1 MRDFEGR
8 VAVVTGAASGIGLG
22 MVQAFADAGMKVVL
36 SDVRADALE
45 AATQTLRDRGATV
58 ESVVTDVRDPEAVQ
72 QLADR
77 ALDTFGAVHVLCNNA
92 GVASSNS
99 LVWEAPLA
107 EWDWHL
113 GTMVMGTVHGL
124 RSFVPILLEQGEEGH
139 VVNTASMGGLITGS
153 HSEAVYMTAKHGVV
167 ALSEGLQDQLAS
179 VSDKV
184 KCSVLCPAFVTSDVF
199 DNYESLRPESV
210 RSHLATEEGR
220 QMVAGMKHFL
230 GTGMPAREAGEIVLQ
245 AIREER
251 FYILT
256 HPEWASMVEGR
267 MRGILDGTDPQR
279 PPPPLGAMD

>member
-22 MVQAFADAGMKVVL
+22 MAEAFAGAGMKVVL

-45 AATQTLRDRGATV
+45 AATKTLRDRGATV
-58 ESVVTDVRDPEAVQ
+58 EPVVTDVRDSAAVQ
-72 QLADR
+72 DLANR
-77 ALDTFGAVHVLCNNA
+77 TLEVFGAVHVLCNNA

-99 LVWEAPLA
+99 LLWEAPLE

-184 KCSVLCPAFVTSDVF
+184 KCSVLCPAFVTSNVF
-199 DNYESLRPESV
+199 DNYESLRPEKV
-210 RSHLATEEGR
+210 KSHLATEAGR

-267 MRGILDGTDPQR
+267 MRGILEGTEPQR

>member
-22 MVQAFADAGMKVVL
+22 MVEAFAEAGMKVVL

-45 AATQTLRDRGATV
+45 AATKTLRDRGATV
-58 ESVVTDVRDPEAVQ
+58 EPVVTDVRDPAAVQ
-72 QLADR
+72 ELADR
-77 ALDTFGAVHVLCNNA
+77 ALEVFGAVHVLCNNA

-99 LVWEAPLA
+99 LLWEAPLE

-199 DNYESLRPESV
+199 DNYESLRPDKV
-210 RSHLATEEGR
+210 KSHLETEAGR

-267 MRGILDGTDPQR
+267 MRGILEGTDPLR

>member
-22 MVQAFADAGMKVVL
+22 MVEAFAEAGMKVVL

-45 AATQTLRDRGATV
+45 ASTRTLRDRGATV
-58 ESVVTDVRDPEAVQ
+58 EPVVTDVRDPEAVQ

-77 ALDTFGAVHVLCNNA
+77 TLEVFGAVHVLCNNA

-99 LVWEAPLA
+99 LVWEAPLE

-199 DNYESLRPESV
+199 DNYESLRPENV
-210 RSHLATEEGR
+210 KSHQATEAGR

>member
-22 MVQAFADAGMKVVL
+22 MVDAFAEAGMKVVL

-45 AATQTLRDRGATV
+45 ASTRTLRDRGATV
-58 ESVVTDVRDPEAVQ
+58 EPVVTDVRDPEAVQ

-77 ALDTFGAVHVLCNNA
+77 TLEVFGAVHVLCNNA

-99 LVWEAPLA
+99 LVWEAPLE

-199 DNYESLRPESV
+199 DNYESLRPENV
-210 RSHLATEEGR
+210 KSHQATEAGR